1 MDKAR
6 PALNLIRN
14 AERCFSRYT
23 EYCFNLL
30 SKRTKVTHMFMPM
43 SALCNSKRLD
53 QISDLTKDTK
63 VHRGKLVITAINSIP
78 KTTKMYI

>member
-1 MDKAR
+1 
-6 PALNLIRN
+6 
-14 AERCFSRYT
+14 
-23 EYCFNLL
+23 
-30 SKRTKVTHMFMPM
+30 MFMPM